1 MIKVGSLQNVNN
13 IIKETNTQNACYFPD
28 NYDLIGKAIIHFF
41 PKCGAKDIILV
52 LLNHYS

>member
-1 MIKVGSLQNVNN
+1 VNN